1 METRIILTGLAGI
14 LLLGGCHVLKKP
26 VEQLRIQ
33 AYVDRTADFSSVGK
47 IAILE
52 LENQSASSPDLGKVL
67 TQALADNLGKKQ
79 MFSVRTIYRT
89 DPEWKALNLD
99 QAVSLSSQAM
109 AQIQNQSKVNAIL
122 IGTISRYQT
131 YPRLSAAMQFKLLDL
146 RSGKLL
152 WAMENVW
159 DSTDKNTEERIK
171 LFFETQMRT
180 GYQPMDWQLVI
191 NSPSAFHKFVMYE
204 VVSTLPESRMK

>member
-1 METRIILTGLAGI
+1 MKTRIISTALAGI

-26 VEQLRIQ
+26 VEQPPIQ
-33 AYVDRTADFSSVGK
+33 AYIDRTADFSSIGK

-52 LENQSASSPDLGKVL
+52 LENQSVSSPDLGKVL
-67 TQALADNLGKKQ
+67 TQSLADNLGKKQ
-79 MFSVRTIYRT
+79 LFSVRTIYRT

-109 AQIQNQSKVNAIL
+109 AQIQNQSKINAIL

-180 GYQPMDWQLVI
+180 GYHHTIPACRRQ
-191 NSPSAFHKFVMYE
+191 HKVKIE
-204 VVSTLPESRMK
+204 NGHQ